1 MDSDILRRAKLRAV
15 HLLEYM
21 DRTEKDM
28 RRKLQQG
35 DYPPE
40 VIDET
45 IEYLKSYGYI
55 DDKRYA
61 GRYLSLR
68 LEGKGRRRLFMEL
81 QQKGV
86 DPSLAQEAWEELC
99 QDEDADERAAIRK
112 LIMKKVGE
120 QTRLPQKEYRRL
132 VNYLARRGFSWEDI
146 SAVLQEEEIEIKPEI
161 R

>member
-1 MDSDILRRAKLRAV
+1 MDSDILRRAKLRAI
-15 HLLEYM
+15 HLLEYR

-40 VIDET
+40 VIDKT

-61 GRYLSLR
+61 GRYLSMR
-68 LEGKGRRRLFMEL
+68 LGGKGRRRLFMEL

-86 DPSLAQEAWEELC
+86 DPSLAQEVWMEICQEE
-99 QDEDADERAAIRK
+99 DINERAAIRR
-112 LIMKKVGE
+112 LIEKKVGE
-120 QTRLPQKEYRRL
+120 RTRLPRKEYQRL
-132 VNYLARRGFSWEDI
+132 LNYLARRGFSWEDI
-146 SAVLQEEEIEIKPEI
+146 SAELEENGIEPEG
-161 R
+161 

>member
-1 MDSDILRRAKLRAV
+1 MDSDILRRAKLRAI
-15 HLLEYM
+15 HLLEYR

-40 VIDET
+40 VIDKT

-61 GRYLSLR
+61 GRYLSMR
-68 LEGKGRRRLFMEL
+68 LGGKGRRRLFMEL

-86 DPSLAQEAWEELC
+86 DPSLAQEAWMEICQEE
-99 QDEDADERAAIRK
+99 DINERAAIRS
-112 LIMKKVGE
+112 LIKKKVGE
-120 QTRLPQKEYRRL
+120 RTRLPRKEYQRL
-132 VNYLARRGFSWEDI
+132 LNYLARRGFSWEDI
-146 SAVLQEEEIEIKPEI
+146 SAELEENGIEPEG
-161 R
+161 

>member
-1 MDSDILRRAKLRAV
+1 MDSDILRRAKLRAI
-15 HLLEYM
+15 HLLEYR

-40 VIDET
+40 VIDKT

-61 GRYLSLR
+61 GRYLSMR
-68 LEGKGRRRLFMEL
+68 LGGKGRRRLFMEL

-86 DPSLAQEAWEELC
+86 DPSLAQEAWMEICQEE
-99 QDEDADERAAIRK
+99 DINERAAIRR
-112 LIMKKVGE
+112 LIEKKVGE
-120 QTRLPQKEYRRL
+120 RTRLPRKEYQRL
-132 VNYLARRGFSWEDI
+132 LNYLARRGFSWEDI
-146 SAVLQEEEIEIKPEI
+146 SAELEENGIEPEG
-161 R
+161 

>member
-15 HLLEYM
+15 HLLEYR
-21 DRTEKDM
+21 DRTEKEM

-35 DYPPE
+35 DYPPK
-40 VIDET
+40 VIDQT
-45 IEYLKSYGYI
+45 IKYLKDYGYI

-68 LEGKGRRRLFMEL
+68 LAGKGHRRLFMEL

-99 QDEDADERAAIRK
+99 QEDDTDERAAIRR
-112 LIMKKVGE
+112 LIEKKVGE
-120 QTRLPQKEYRRL
+120 RTRLPRKEHQRL
-132 VNYLARRGFSWEDI
+132 LNYLVRRGFSWEDI
-146 SAVLQEEEIEIKPEI
+146 SAAFEEKGIEMSAE
-161 R
+161 

>member
-1 MDSDILRRAKLRAV
+1 MDSDILRRAKLRAI
-15 HLLEYM
+15 HLLEYR

-40 VIDET
+40 VIDKT

-61 GRYLSLR
+61 GRYLSMR
-68 LEGKGRRRLFMEL
+68 LGGKGRRRLFMEL

-86 DPSLAQEAWEELC
+86 DPSLAQEAWMEICQEE
-99 QDEDADERAAIRK
+99 DINERATIRR
-112 LIMKKVGE
+112 LIEKKVGE
-120 QTRLPQKEYRRL
+120 RTRLPRKEYQRL
-132 VNYLARRGFSWEDI
+132 LNYLARRGFSWEDI
-146 SAVLQEEEIEIKPEI
+146 SAELEENGIEPEG
-161 R
+161 

>member
-1 MDSDILRRAKLRAV
+1 MDSDILRRAKLRAI
-15 HLLEYM
+15 HLLEYR

-40 VIDET
+40 VIDKT

-61 GRYLSLR
+61 GRYLSMR
-68 LEGKGRRRLFMEL
+68 LGGKGRRRLFMEL

-86 DPSLAQEAWEELC
+86 DPSLAQEAWMEICQEE
-99 QDEDADERAAIRK
+99 DINERAAIRR
-112 LIMKKVGE
+112 LIEKKVGE
-120 QTRLPQKEYRRL
+120 RTRLPRKEHQRL
-132 VNYLARRGFSWEDI
+132 LNYLARRGFSWEDI
-146 SAVLQEEEIEIKPEI
+146 SAELEENGIEPEG
-161 R
+161 